1 MSYAVLKALHI
12 VFVVTWFAGLFYIV
26 RLLIYIQEAQDKPA
40 HEREVLLPQLKLMS
54 RRLWKGIT
62 WPSAILTAILGTS
75 LVWSIPGYLQAP
87 WMHLKLTLVVLLF
100 AYHGW
105 THVLVGQ
112 CDRDACRWSSQAL
125 RMWNELA
132 TLFLFGIV
140 FLVVLKSATNWVYFG
155 VGLLLLTVGLAYAI
169 QVYKRRRK
177 S

>member
-26 RLLIYIQEAQDKPA
+26 RLLIYIQEAHDKPA
-40 HEREVLLPQLKLMS
+40 HERDVLLPQLKLMS

-112 CDRDACRWSSQAL
+112 CDRDACRGRPRRCAC
-125 RMWNELA
+125 
-132 TLFLFGIV
+132 G
-140 FLVVLKSATNWVYFG
+140 TNWPRCFCLG
-155 VGLLLLTVGLAYAI
+155 
-169 QVYKRRRK
+169 
-177 S
+177 SCFWWC

>member
-1 MSYAVLKALHI
+1 M
-12 VFVVTWFAGLFYIV
+12 
-26 RLLIYIQEAQDKPA
+26 RP
-40 HEREVLLPQLKLMS
+40 
-54 RRLWKGIT
+54 RRM
-62 WPSAILTAILGTS
+62 P
-75 LVWSIPGYLQAP
+75 
-87 WMHLKLTLVVLLF
+87 
-100 AYHGW
+100 
-105 THVLVGQ
+105 
-112 CDRDACRWSSQAL
+112 WSSQAL

>member
-26 RLLIYIQEAQDKPA
+26 RLLITSRSPRQARA
-40 HEREVLLPQLKLMS
+40 ERDVLLPQLKLMS

-75 LVWSIPGYLQAP
+75 LVWSIPGYLHAP
-87 WMHLKLTLVVLLF
+87 WMHLKLTLVALLF

-112 CDRDACRWSSQAL
+112 CDRDACTWSSQAL